1 MRTRAEGRRSEQSER
16 RWDHRRWVAQR
27 LRSNQSLSP
36 PFCDFDNL
44 RQVEKMRSW
53 VTDFD
58 IQKLFPVSLRM
69 NVSLTDKL
77 EDFVNELVEQGRY
90 RSASEV
96 GREGLRLLEIR
107 EAQLKSATEGNVEPM
122 EEKKN

>member
-1 MRTRAEGRRSEQSER
+1 
-16 RWDHRRWVAQR
+16 
-27 LRSNQSLSP
+27 
-36 PFCDFDNL
+36 
-44 RQVEKMRSW
+44 
-53 VTDFD
+53 
-58 IQKLFPVSLRM
+58 M

-96 GREGLRLLEIR
+96 VREGLRLLEIR